1 MSAGCFGCI
10 CAEVQRTWYPGAWG
24 LHKWSDIILLISQL
38 RLRFLLISLSVLQ
51 ASLDQVSYQVAEEDL
66 FLEFCIVLEGELDVF
81 GLEVTATTQPATA
94 DLEGVW
100 RCVSSNTTLF

>member
-1 MSAGCFGCI
+1 M
-10 CAEVQRTWYPGAWG
+10 
-24 LHKWSDIILLISQL
+24 
-38 RLRFLLISLSVLQ
+38 LQ

-94 DLEGVW
+94 DLTGVCG
-100 RCVSSNTTLF
+100 CVSSHTHTHTEFRADPGGLLLF